1 MSAADEHRGLRAG
14 GRVGDVDQRG
24 HVQPGH
30 AFEDHLLDAIAI
42 HAHGVDDACVERRA
56 LIGKAADHVE
66 RALAQFILKFDD
78 VFVRTQFFKSLAADL
93 VERPGAFELRREIRR
108 DARTFGRGGPARAA
122 VPRAGRTRTRRRAD
136 DASARHTSAVL
147 VSEMRCGNMDD
158 STAAR
163 DSAVRASRVR
173 EDSERYLTR
182 METSAVR
189 PRESRAVILCGPTA
203 SGQWNGASLDERPAS
218 TPSMDQ

>member
-1 MSAADEHRGLRAG
+1 M
-14 GRVGDVDQRG
+14 
-24 HVQPGH
+24 
-30 AFEDHLLDAIAI
+30 
-42 HAHGVDDACVERRA
+42 RA
-56 LIGKAADHVE
+56 LRGVRCCGKAADHVE
-66 RALAQFILKFDD
+66 RALAQLILKFDD
-78 VFVRTQFFKSLAADL
+78 VFVRTQFLESLAADL

-108 DARTFGRGGPARAA
+108 DARAFGRGRPHAQQFRGR
-122 VPRAGRTRTRRRAD
+122 VGLRTRAPRSH

-147 VSEMRCGNMDD
+147 VSEMCCGNMDD

-163 DSAVRASRVR
+163 DSAAAIARIA
-173 EDSERYLTR
+173 RYFTR

-189 PRESRAVILCGPTA
+189 PRESRAVILCGPSA